1 LLEINLENYLEAA
14 QARAEEVGTLDR
26 SMRGLQANQ
35 VGALGELIGLDYLR
49 GLGFEV
55 EEIFSTKFDVRVKVE
70 GEWKTLEF
78 KTKERTVIPQ
88 PSYDCT
94 VPAYN
99 HSFQRPDYFLFIS
112 LLSSGKSEKIT
123 RFSKGFILGSIS
135 LERFEEIATAW
146 DPSKTDTSN
155 GWTPT
160 INCYN
165 VRIGELDP
173 PKERKLNA
181 AY

>member
-146 DPSKTDTSN
+146 DPSKT
-155 GWTPT
+155 T